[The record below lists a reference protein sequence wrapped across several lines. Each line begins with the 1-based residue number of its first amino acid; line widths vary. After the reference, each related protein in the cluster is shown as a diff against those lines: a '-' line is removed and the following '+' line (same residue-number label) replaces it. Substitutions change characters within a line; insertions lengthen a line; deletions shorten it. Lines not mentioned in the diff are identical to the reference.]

1 MKKNEVMENK
11 LRTSDLVEGVNN
23 LFTMLDELE
32 DENEITDR
40 LWKALEDTHHSL
52 EDKFQ
57 AWASYLQYQE
67 GLINI
72 RKEEIKRL
80 QQKNKAEENKI
91 KNAKNQMYFYLK
103 QLEVKKLE
111 TPLYNFNIQ
120 KSKASVIIEDDKKIP
135 EQYKKVETIEKIDKQ
150 EIYKDLKE
158 GKEIEGVSLK
168 ENESLRIR

>member
-1 MKKNEVMENK
+1 MKNETMENK

-103 QLEVKKLE
+103 QLDVKKLE